1 MDILVSYH
9 SKTDEGMEGLMHV
22 ARHKWQSSKTAQRGV
37 EALNAQVARHEGR
50 VQIVNPEGL
59 HPLATRPRLREYISQ
74 VWARR
79 FFITADARAKALR
92 TTRDYRLWQ
101 LWLVLNPLFDVALYG
116 FLFGMLMK
124 TSRGVENFVGFLFIG
139 IIFMSMVT
147 GLMNSGISLIQSS
160 RSMIRAFQFP
170 RASIPFSTTLR
181 SMIDNV
187 FPAIVALLAAFL
199 FQWGT
204 WPSWTLILVVPL
216 FILIHVFGCGLML
229 ITARLTAQVPEAK
242 TILGLVSRGLFF
254 LSGVMFSIDRF
265 AEHSAVHQV
274 LSANPCYIF
283 LTSVRDASIYRTA
296 PSLATWGELVAWSVG
311 TFVFG
316 SIFFWRAE
324 DKYVRLV

>member
-1 MDILVSYH
+1 MSYH

-22 ARHKWQSSKTAQRGV
+22 ARHKWRSSKTAQRGV
-37 EALNAQVARHEGR
+37 EELNAQVARHEGR

-59 HPLATRPRLREYISQ
+59 HPLATRPTLREYISQ
-74 VWARR
+74 LWARR

-116 FLFGMLMK
+116 FLFGMLLK
-124 TSRGVENFVGFLFIG
+124 TSRGIENFIGFLFIG
-139 IIFMSMVT
+139 IIFMSMMT
-147 GLMNSGISLIQSS
+147 GLMNSGISLMQSS

-187 FPAIVALLAAFL
+187 LPAIVALLAAFL

-216 FILIHVFGCGLML
+216 FILIHIFGCGLMM

-242 TILGLVSRGLFF
+242 TILGLVTRGLFF

-274 LSANPCYIF
+274 MSTNPCYIF
-283 LTSVRDASIYRTA
+283 LTAVRDASIYRTA

-311 TFVFG
+311 AFVLGF
-316 SIFFWRAE
+316 IFFWRAE

>member
-1 MDILVSYH
+1 M
-9 SKTDEGMEGLMHV
+9 
-22 ARHKWQSSKTAQRGV
+22 
-37 EALNAQVARHEGR
+37 
-50 VQIVNPEGL
+50 QIVNPEGL
-59 HPLATRPRLREYISQ
+59 HPLATRPSLREYISQ
-74 VWARR
+74 LWERR
-79 FFITADARAKALR
+79 FFIAADARAKALR

-124 TSRGVENFVGFLFIG
+124 TSRGIENFIGFLFIG
-139 IIFMSMVT
+139 IIFMSMMT
-147 GLMNSGISLIQSS
+147 GLMNSGISLMQSS

-187 FPAIVALLAAFL
+187 LPAIVALMAAFL

-204 WPSWTLILVVPL
+204 GPSWTLIFVVPL
-216 FILIHVFGCGLML
+216 FLLIHVFGCGLMM

-265 AEHSAVHQV
+265 AGHSVVHQIMT
-274 LSANPCYIF
+274 ANPCYIF
-283 LTSVRDASIYRTA
+283 LTAVRDSSIYRTA
-296 PSLATWGELVAWSVG
+296 PSLVTWGELLAWSLG
-311 TFVFG
+311 IFSLGF
-316 SIFFWRAE
+316 IFFWRAE

>member
-1 MDILVSYH
+1 MHLARH
-9 SKTDEGMEGLMHV
+9 TWRGSKT
-22 ARHKWQSSKTAQRGV
+22 SQRGV
-37 EALNAQVARHEGR
+37 EELNAQVAKHQGR

-59 HPLATRPRLREYISQ
+59 HPLATRPSLREYISQ
-74 VWARR
+74 LWERR
-79 FFITADARAKALR
+79 FFIAADARAKALR

-124 TSRGVENFVGFLFIG
+124 TSRGIENFIGFLFIG
-139 IIFMSMVT
+139 IIFMSMMT
-147 GLMNSGISLIQSS
+147 GLMNSGISLMQSS

-187 FPAIVALLAAFL
+187 LPAIVALMAAFL

-204 WPSWTLILVVPL
+204 GPSWTLIFVVPL
-216 FILIHVFGCGLML
+216 FLLIHVFGCGLMM

-265 AEHSAVHQV
+265 AGHSVVHQIMT
-274 LSANPCYIF
+274 ANPCYIF
-283 LTSVRDASIYRTA
+283 LTAVRDSSIYRTA
-296 PSLATWGELVAWSVG
+296 PSLVTWGELLAWSLG
-311 TFVFG
+311 IFSLGF
-316 SIFFWRAE
+316 IFFWRAE

>member
-1 MDILVSYH
+1 MHLARH
-9 SKTDEGMEGLMHV
+9 TWRGSKT
-22 ARHKWQSSKTAQRGV
+22 SQRGV
-37 EALNAQVARHEGR
+37 EELNAQVAKHQGR

-59 HPLATRPRLREYISQ
+59 HPLATRPSLREYISQ
-74 VWARR
+74 LWERR
-79 FFITADARAKALR
+79 FFIAADARAKALR

-124 TSRGVENFVGFLFIG
+124 TSRGIENFIGFLFIG
-139 IIFMSMVT
+139 IIFMSMMT
-147 GLMNSGISLIQSS
+147 GLMNSGISLMQSS

-187 FPAIVALLAAFL
+187 LPAIVALMAAFL

-204 WPSWTLILVVPL
+204 GPSWTLIFVVPL
-216 FILIHVFGCGLML
+216 FLLIHVFGCGLMM

-242 TILGLVSRGLFF
+242 TILGLFSRGLFF

-265 AEHSAVHQV
+265 AGHSVVHQIMT
-274 LSANPCYIF
+274 ANPCYIF
-283 LTSVRDASIYRTA
+283 LTAVRDSSIYRTA
-296 PSLATWGELVAWSVG
+296 PSLVTWGELLAWSLG
-311 TFVFG
+311 VFALG
-316 SIFFWRAE
+316 FIFFWRAE